1 MYRSVSMSAIE
12 GPDFCQP
19 KIRNFSNIYK
29 FHQPTR
35 CNSCCCSTKRD
46 PTAHLRRP
54 AVQYGPGQLYAVQRL
69 MTRAA
74 QKRHSHLIP
83 VVNSPVRPQ
92 LCRLPRRLCL
102 VPIAV
107 QPKNTIMHLVQPI
120 GASPERLVTNWSSP
134 HHWPRLPLSISYLL
148 IFLVTNWTSRF

>member
-1 MYRSVSMSAIE
+1 MSAIE

-19 KIRNFSNIYK
+19 KICNFSNICK

-35 CNSCCCSTKRD
+35 CYSYCCSTKRD

-54 AVQYGPGQLYAVQRL
+54 AVQYGPGQLYAVRRL
-69 MTRAA
+69 MTRVA
-74 QKRHSHLIP
+74 QKRHSRLIP

-92 LCRLPRRLCL
+92 LCRLPRRPCL

-107 QPKNTIMHLVQPI
+107 GLQPKNTIHLVQPI
-120 GASPERLVTNWSSP
+120 GASSERLVTNWSS
-134 HHWPRLPLSISYLL
+134 RGQ
-148 IFLVTNWTSRF
+148 V